1 MIISTQKDSNS
12 MAACTGRLMLSIVYY
27 MVMGALGRHQFAHIP
42 DSRITRL
49 QFGIF
54 MALTSIPISMNCN
67 LSPAEAIVNSFS
79 TVILFAFLSSISPP
93 FGWIKF
99 TALATSISGIN
110 LLLMP
115 AWMASLLMD
124 SNALVAGTAL
134 VATILILTSIK
145 INDHIFKN
153 LPNEMRINGY
163 QPST

>member
-1 MIISTQKDSNS
+1 
-12 MAACTGRLMLSIVYY
+12 
-27 MVMGALGRHQFAHIP
+27 
-42 DSRITRL
+42 
-49 QFGIF
+49 
-54 MALTSIPISMNCN
+54 
-67 LSPAEAIVNSFS
+67 
-79 TVILFAFLSSISPP
+79 
-93 FGWIKF
+93 
-99 TALATSISGIN
+99 
-110 LLLMP
+110 MP